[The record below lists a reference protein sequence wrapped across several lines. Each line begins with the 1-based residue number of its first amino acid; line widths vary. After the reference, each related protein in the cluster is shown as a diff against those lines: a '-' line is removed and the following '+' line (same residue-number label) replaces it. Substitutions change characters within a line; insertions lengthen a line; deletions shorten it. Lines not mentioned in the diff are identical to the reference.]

1 MKAETPR
8 VTVAFFA
15 LCVEAYHIRRGTMIH
30 ENALAKLTATSI
42 AYWVQLREAGNGPKH
57 CEDYGLIWYR
67 LADVQD
73 WLEENIFN
81 DLGGR
86 YV

>member
-1 MKAETPR
+1 MTAETPR

-30 ENALAKLTATSI
+30 ENALARLTATSI
-42 AYWVQLREAGNGPKH
+42 AYWVQLREAGEGPKYSK
-57 CEDYGLIWYR
+57 DYGLIWYR

-81 DLGGR
+81 DLEER
-86 YV
+86 NV